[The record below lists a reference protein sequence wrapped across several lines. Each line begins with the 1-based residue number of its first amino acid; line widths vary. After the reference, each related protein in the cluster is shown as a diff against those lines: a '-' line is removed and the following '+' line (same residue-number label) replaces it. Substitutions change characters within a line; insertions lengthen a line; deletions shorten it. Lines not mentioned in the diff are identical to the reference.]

1 LANNVDDTDLADD
14 LTVEGELQQPP
25 PKSILQEDTKSTEMK
40 TEIKSTRELPRL
52 PTDADNLDLEKDFD
66 GDSKRYMSQND
77 VVDAADLQAAGP
89 KTERLE
95 HNVGQECAKGFET
108 ERNTRTKRDRG
119 AGAPSSTKNA
129 G

>member
-1 LANNVDDTDLADD
+1 MDDTDLADD

-25 PKSILQEDTKSTEMK
+25 PKSILQEDTNSIEMK
-40 TEIKSTRELPRL
+40 VESKSTRELPRL
-52 PTDADNLDLEKDFD
+52 PTDADNSDLKKDID

-77 VVDAADLQAAGP
+77 VVEAADLHTAGP

-95 HNVGQECAKGFET
+95 HNAGQECAKGFET

-119 AGAPSSTKNA
+119 TGAPSSTKNA